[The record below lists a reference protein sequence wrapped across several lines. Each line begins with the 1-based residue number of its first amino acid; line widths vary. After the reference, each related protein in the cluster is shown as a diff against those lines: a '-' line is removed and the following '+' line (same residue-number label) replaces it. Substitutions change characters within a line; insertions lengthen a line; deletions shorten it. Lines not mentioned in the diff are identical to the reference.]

1 MMTMRKVILFFA
13 FIASWQAFAQ
23 VAPYTWRNVQIA
35 GGGFIPGIVYNQA
48 EPGLVYVRTDIGG
61 AYRLN
66 TATNKWIPLTDWIGT
81 DQWGLTGIVSLA
93 TDPVETNRL
102 YLAAGTYTN
111 SWDPN
116 NGAIL
121 RSTDKGNTF
130 QISPLPFKLGG
141 NMPGRGM
148 GERLEVDPNKN
159 SILYLGAPSGNG
171 LWRSTDYGA
180 TWAKVNSFPA
190 TGTYAED
197 PADPNGYLNDTQ
209 GIVWVTFDKRTGTP
223 GNTTQT
229 IYVGVADKGNSVY
242 RSIDGGNT
250 WQAVAG
256 QPTGYIPHK
265 GKLDLVS
272 GNLYIAYSDTG
283 GPYTGAKGQVWRY
296 HTATGTWTEISP
308 IPVSSGDNYFGYS
321 GLAIDKQNSGTLMV
335 TGYSAWWPDTQIWRS
350 KDHGATWTRIWDWT
364 RYPNRSFRYT
374 QDISASP
381 WLYWGGAATSGGR
394 PGAEVFPKLGWM
406 TESLEIDPFNA
417 NKMMYGTGATLY
429 GTDNLLNWDTG
440 GKITITV
447 KAPGIE
453 ETAIQE
459 LVSPPAGP
467 PLLSGMYDIYGFVHQ
482 NIDLV
487 PNAFFENPRIATVSI
502 DYAELLPSYMFRVG
516 AGSSADGIKAAGY
529 STNSGTS
536 WTPVTAQPVGVNKG
550 EGTCAVNATGKRVV
564 WSPNDAAVSYTTN
577 NGKTWAVST
586 GIPAGALVESDRVN
600 ENKFYGFKSGTF
612 YVSTNGGVSFTAA
625 ATGLPASAQFKTVA
639 GKEGHIWLAT
649 NTTGLWRSTN
659 SGASFTLVASVAEAE
674 AFGMGKAATG
684 GTYPALYISG
694 KVGSIKG
701 IFRSNDEGTTW
712 VRIND
717 DQHQYG
723 WTGKVIT
730 GDPRVYGR
738 VYIATNGRGIICGD
752 VNTQA
757 RFAQY
762 GNEIEESSELISILP
777 NPISGNEIRFQYHGE
792 VTLPLQA
799 IVMDMSGRINL
810 TQPLENIKRSETYVV
825 RPEHKMKPG
834 LYILTI
840 QREGKRHARKFVVE

>member
-1 MMTMRKVILFFA
+1 MIKMRKFLLCCA
-13 FIASWQAFAQ
+13 WLACLPAFAQ
-23 VAPYTWRNVQIA
+23 VAPYTWKNVQIV
-35 GGGFIPGIVYNQA
+35 GGGFIPGIIYNQT

-66 TATNKWIPLTDWIGT
+66 TTTNKWIPLTDWIGT

-130 QISPLPFKLGG
+130 QVSPLPFKLGG

-171 LWRSTDYGA
+171 LWKSIDYGA
-180 TWAKVNSFPA
+180 SWSKVNSFPV

-197 PADPNGYLNDTQ
+197 PADVNGYLNDAQ

-229 IYVGVADKGNSVY
+229 IYVGVADTTNSVY
-242 RSIDGGNT
+242 RSTDGGST

-296 HTATGTWTEISP
+296 QTSTGVWTEISP
-308 IPVSSGDNYFGYS
+308 IPASSGDNFFGYS

-335 TGYSAWWPDTQIWRS
+335 TGYSSWWPDTQIWRS

-374 QDISASP
+374 HDISASP
-381 WLYWGGAATSGGR
+381 WLYWGGTPTGGR
-394 PGAEVFPKLGWM
+394 PGAEVSPKLGWM

-429 GTDNLLNWDTG
+429 GTDNLLNWDSG

-459 LVSPPAGP
+459 LVSPPVGP
-467 PLLSGMYDIYGFVHQ
+467 PLLSGMYDVYGFVHQ

-487 PNAFFENPRIATVSI
+487 PNAFYENPRIATVSI
-502 DYAELLPSYMFRVG
+502 DYAELVPTFLFRVG
-516 AGSSADGIKAAGY
+516 AGSTADGIKAAGY

-536 WTPVTAQPVGVNKG
+536 WTPVTSQPTGVNKG
-550 EGTCAVNATGKRVV
+550 EGTCAVNTTGKRIV

-577 NGKTWAVST
+577 NGKTWAPST
-586 GIPAGALVESDRVN
+586 GIPAGAAVESDRVN
-600 ENKFYGFKSGTF
+600 ENKFYGFKDGSF
-612 YVSTNGGVSFTAA
+612 YVSTNGGVSFTTV
-625 ATGLPASAQFKTVA
+625 ATGLPASAQFKTIA

-659 SGASFTLVASVAEAE
+659 SGASFTQVTSVVEAE
-674 AFGMGKAATG
+674 TFGAGKSAPG
-684 GTYPALYISG
+684 QTYPALFISG
-694 KVGSIKG
+694 KVGTIKG
-701 IFRSNDEGTTW
+701 IYRSDDEGATW

-717 DQHQYG
+717 DAHQYA
-723 WTGKVIT
+723 WTGKAIT
-730 GDPRVYGR
+730 GDPRIYGR

-752 VNTQA
+752 INTTGA
-757 RFAQY
+757 RLAN
-762 GNEIEESSELISILP
+762 GEEEESSEMISILP
-777 NPISGNEIRFQYHGE
+777 NPVTGNEIRFQYHGE
-792 VTLPLQA
+792 VKLPLQ
-799 IVMDMSGRINL
+799 VRVTDLSGRQLHAQEL
-810 TQPLENIKRSETYVV
+810 TNVVKSATHVIKPVQ
-825 RPEHKMKPG
+825 KMKQG
-834 LYILTI
+834 LYILNITSDG
-840 QREGKRHARKFVVE
+840 QRHAKKFVVE